1 VQARRIA
8 VVEDE
13 ASIAASIGARLRAEG
28 FEVEIVGDGHAGVE
42 LCRTFRPDLVVL
54 DPIELS
60 ADAVPALVELPL
72 PERRWATMVL
82 RNKLGPGDPWSS
94 ANLSRTRARRM
105 LYESRS
111 ARKPRSR
118 SEFETTKTLEKAIAP
133 PAISGLRRPA
143 AATGIA
149 ATL

>member
-1 VQARRIA
+1 MILTAAGLIAFSLANPDGRIA
-8 VVEDE
+8 ERNIDRWE
-13 ASIAASIGARLRAEG
+13 ATGRLDHVYLAN
-28 FEVEIVGDGHAGVE
+28 
-42 LCRTFRPDLVVL
+42 
-54 DPIELS
+54 LS

-82 RNKLGPGDPWSS
+82 RDKLGPSDPWSS

-143 AATGIA
+143 AARGIA